1 MSEGERRRQQTCKM
15 ERVDADRWPPTISS
29 SRQTPFAWDG
39 RMYTTGR
46 EIDLYDIVYIHT
58 FLKEIHVISKN
69 KSTKILSPHPRKK
82 NKKTKSLIPMGIFSG
97 PPDSQRDVPQC
108 LLGPRHNRC
117 GSAFLGVPALEHYQW
132 CQWLYPSF
140 LFHCTK
146 F

>member
-1 MSEGERRRQQTCKM
+1 MAGKGNFA
-15 ERVDADRWPPTISS
+15 RVQLGSLGPPSVTAALVV
-29 SRQTPFAWDG
+29 TDG

-46 EIDLYDIVYIHT
+46 EIDLYDIVYI
-58 FLKEIHVISKN
+58 LYIPEGNPCNLKN

-82 NKKTKSLIPMGIFSG
+82 KKTVPHPYGDFLRT
-97 PPDSQRDVPQC
+97 PDSQRDVPQC
-108 LLGPRHNRC
+108 FLGPKHNRC
-117 GSAFLGVPALEHYQW
+117 VSAYLGVPALEHYQW